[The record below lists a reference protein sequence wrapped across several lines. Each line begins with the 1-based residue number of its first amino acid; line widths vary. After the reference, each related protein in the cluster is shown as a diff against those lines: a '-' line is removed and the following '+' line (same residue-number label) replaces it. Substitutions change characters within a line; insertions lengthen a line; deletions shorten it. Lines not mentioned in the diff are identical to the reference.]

1 MTAAGRWSP
10 AGLAEILSHDDRL
23 VKRAMLLVRYDKDIR
38 SDLPRLGSQVKRDFA
53 ATSPFGFF
61 LTSHRPLRRIDA
73 SCGMTFSRGTIS
85 PTARP
90 FSLSAPVGQT
100 WTHFPHDVQDG
111 DCPQG

>member
-1 MTAAGRWSP
+1 MTAQ
-10 AGLAEILSHDDRL
+10 AEILSHDDRL

-100 WTHFPHDVQDG
+100 WTHLPQEVQDADSPHG
-111 DCPQG
+111 